1 MTNTEKLIKVIE
13 EKREEIIELSK
24 QIYKNTMIGNYFQGW
39 QIGLT
44 IDTDGDISE
53 FYRSSNSMGMDEYNG
68 TAVAVINYNT
78 CQEISEIID
87 FELTE
92 EQEKNF
98 KQWLLDNEKIED
110 LENWGEELNY
120 CNVLEFDSSIIYKLE
135 NEIIEAETDI
145 YYYETA
151 DEQINRVLENL
162 QTTLQ
167 NEFAE

>member
-24 QIYKNTMIGNYFQGW
+24 EIYKNTMIGNYFQGW